1 MVDPRTPV
9 LIGGGQVNRREAPV
23 EPVDLIALAA
33 RAAAEEAGAAGMLSA
48 VDSIGVVRMLSWK
61 YLDPGALLAERIG
74 AHHRRSSYTA
84 DGGSN
89 PQALVNRAAADIA
102 SGRSDVALIGGAE
115 AWRTR
120 MRLRAEGLRPDWTVQ
135 GADVTPAPLALPDD
149 PMKYEGQTRI
159 GLDRPAYVYPLF
171 EEAIRQAAGRTRDEH
186 LQLVGKLWARFSE
199 VAAENPN
206 AWLHKRHSPEEILTS
221 SEHNRVIASP
231 YTKLL
236 NSNNAVEQGAAL
248 LLCSAEA
255 ARRHGVPRD
264 RWIFLHGSVEANDR
278 HDLGERVEFHRSPAI
293 RLAGERLFA
302 DARIAPEEIDLVD
315 LYSCFPS
322 AVQVAAMEL
331 GLPLADPSRALT
343 VTGGLTFAGGPWNNY
358 GTHAIATMAT
368 RLRERGEGAG
378 LTTGNS
384 WYLTKHALAIYAVDP
399 PASPF
404 RWQSVQ
410 DEVDRLDGCPS
421 LPAFEG
427 DATIDVSTVVHDRT
441 GEPEFAVLGLFTDA
455 GERCFARVDDDD
467 DLSALLAGE
476 ADGHRASVD
485 AAGVARLAA

>member
-1 MVDPRTPV
+1 MDPRTPV
-9 LIGGGQVNRREAPV
+9 LIGGGQVNRREDPV
-23 EPVDLIALAA
+23 EPVDLLALAA
-33 RAAAEEAGAAGMLSA
+33 RAAAEEAGAPDILPA
-48 VDSIGVVRMLSWK
+48 VDSIGVVRILSWK
-61 YLDPGALLAERIG
+61 YLDPGALIAERIG
-74 AHHRRSSYTA
+74 ARHRRSSYTA

-102 SGRSDVALIGGAE
+102 AGRSDVALIGGAE

-120 MRLRAEGLRPDWTVQ
+120 MRLRAQGLRPDWTVQ
-135 GADVTPAPLALPDD
+135 GAEVTPAPLALPAET
-149 PMKYEGQTRI
+149 MVYEGQTRI

-171 EEAIRQAAGRTRDEH
+171 EEAIRQAAGRTREEH
-186 LQLVGKLWARFSE
+186 LQVVGTLWARFSD

-206 AWLHKRHSPEEILTS
+206 AWLQKRHTPKEIITP
-221 SEHNRVIASP
+221 SEDNRVIGSP

-248 LLCSAEA
+248 LLCSVEA

-264 RWIFLHGSVEANDR
+264 RWIFLHGSVEASDR
-278 HDLGERVEFHRSPAI
+278 YDLGERAEFHRSPAI

-302 DARIAPEEIDLVD
+302 DARIAADELDLVD

-322 AVQVAAMEL
+322 AVEIAATEL
-331 GLPLADPSRALT
+331 GLPVDDPARALT

-358 GTHAIATMAT
+358 TTHAIATMAT
-368 RLRERGEGAG
+368 RLRERGEGVG

-384 WYLTKHALAIYAVDP
+384 WYLTKHALAIYGVDP
-399 PASPF
+399 PATPF

-410 DEVDRLDGCPS
+410 DEVDRLDGRPS
-421 LPAFEG
+421 LPAFAGE
-427 DATIDVSTVVHDRT
+427 ATIDVSTVVHNRA
-441 GEPEFAVLGLFTDA
+441 GEPEFAVLGLLTDA
-455 GERCFARVDDDD
+455 GERCFARVDDGD
-467 DLSALLAGE
+467 DLATLLAGE

-485 AAGVARLAA
+485 AGGVARLAA